1 MAKKEFVGTP
11 EEVAA
16 YKQGIADE
24 RERLVKIL
32 KKYHDTFGSGDI
44 ETSTAMMRIE
54 YMYNFI
60 IETRSA

>member
-1 MAKKEFVGTP
+1 MAKKEFEGTP

-16 YKQGIADE
+16 YKQGVADE

-44 ETSTAMMRIE
+44 ETSTTMMRIE

-60 IETRSA
+60 IEKRSA